1 MIYHNTFTVLLA
13 LIGICLCSSCNPE
26 EKSGKYASET
36 KQFNSYLKERFST
49 SLPSDT
55 NTYVLLSSS
64 GCSGCVKSF
73 LKALTQP
80 RSSQAPKVHFIVPNK
95 LLIKNDLDAAILN
108 NAVMIDVEN
117 KIDRLPYH
125 RGNIAIIESTKG
137 RIYNWYKI
145 EPYQTDSI
153 LTMLI
158 KKGI

>member
-1 MIYHNTFTVLLA
+1 MIYRNIFAVLLV
-13 LIGICLCSSCNPE
+13 LIGIYLCSSCNPE
-26 EKSGKYASET
+26 KNSGKYVSET
-36 KQFNSYLKERFST
+36 KQFNFYLKEQFST

-108 NAVMIDVEN
+108 SSVMIDEESR
-117 KIDRLPYH
+117 IDRLPYH

-137 RIYNWYKI
+137 EIYNWYKI

-153 LTMLI
+153 LRMLI
-158 KKGI
+158 KQGI